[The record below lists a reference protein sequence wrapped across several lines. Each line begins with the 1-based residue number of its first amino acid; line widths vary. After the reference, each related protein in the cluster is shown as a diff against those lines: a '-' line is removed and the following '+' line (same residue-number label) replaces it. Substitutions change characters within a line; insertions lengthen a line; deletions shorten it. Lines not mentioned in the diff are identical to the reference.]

1 MWFPSIAEFVR
12 RPKAFVAIVALAAA
26 VCLPAGAQDQ
36 PQGRETAP
44 AEAVEATEPQADQGP
59 AAYVVSFRFIKVSV
73 AEGLDPREF
82 ADIPSGSFSFAPDD
96 GDGFYDRVAL
106 AEAYGPKIRPGLVA
120 TVGPVYSMCMKP
132 NSDPKAVSGWTGD
145 GEYEWSASAWVE
157 PLTPDGKKLCLHS
170 GWDLSHVFGFGD
182 GGMGTSEHWL
192 NVPLQLHSGDGAGT
206 GTGDDGFGPG
216 TRFTGGWTV
225 LVLIEPAVP

>member
-1 MWFPSIAEFVR
+1 MWSPSIVELVR
-12 RPKAFVAIVALAAA
+12 RTAVAVAIVAMAAT

-36 PQGRETAP
+36 PQEP
-44 AEAVEATEPQADQGP
+44 EAP
-59 AAYVVSFRFIKVSV
+59 AAYVVSFRIITVSV

-82 ADIPSGSFSFAPDD
+82 ADVRSGAFSFAPED

-106 AEAYGPKIRPGLVA
+106 AEAYGPKIHPGLVA

-132 NSDPKAVSGWTGD
+132 GSNPVAVKGVTGD
-145 GEYEWSASAWVE
+145 GKHEWSVIASIK
-157 PLTPDGKKLCLHS
+157 PLTPDGKKLELTS
-170 GWDLSHVFGFGD
+170 GWNMADVLGFD
-182 GGMGTSEHWL
+182 SPWPGTSEHWL
-192 NVPLQLHSGDGAGT
+192 NYPLPLHSRDGRGT

-225 LVLIEPAVP
+225 LVLIEKAVP